1 MPFFSKVFKH
11 KDVNSGKS
19 KNQVAASNGHAIAPV
34 KPKYIST
41 WTSKEVD
48 PAEVEELI
56 HFCTVEMKSRAEALD
71 APFLLLPFRPE
82 TDVGPARTFI
92 QNFYTANRGG
102 DTHYTGVALR
112 KELVLTEPAVLC
124 SILKWCWGRM
134 PGGVVTWSTYEG
146 FRMGEQDSL
155 MARNAFSTFIP
166 LSVDSPARK
175 SIIFDFFDL
184 LTAIAAHAKLNGL
197 GGRKLSRMAAWW
209 AFAHSDDGKGF
220 DGGYRSWKTAADASS
235 HLFFAYLR
243 SVDPESLNGFTGI
256 NGLPRS
262 LQALVAQTEY
272 PPAAPTLMQR
282 KTPKVVMLVE
292 NVSQGPFALLRRA
305 KHFEYRDEELQAF
318 SEYHDPVQALTD
330 ECKRVLFCIAR
341 ANQSSAARSR
351 SGMNIAIE
359 GLGSKPDESWSR
371 FQDVGFSDF
380 SADNN
385 GATPGRPGGL
395 QSAPRSRAT
404 NKGRPTT
411 PSWADFLN
419 TGFADDDASGPA
431 AATLLLPPEKILPPL
446 GGFVKSSEEDED
458 LQPGELASITQFELD
473 DSFWWVWITSLASEE
488 PAERKAVFGRCALVE
503 TGILGGRWLVM
514 EEQVKGA
521 ATQPEEGAYIAEKK
535 SRFGFSRRGKANRRR
550 SAQFAKS
557 PEPPAIAARALTPNR
572 MNMSPD
578 QQTRIRNAAALLAQQ
593 SKETYQYPHRR
604 GRFDEVA
611 SAKTNSVLTLGLT
624 SEAGP
629 AMKWAKEF
637 DREAVR
643 KQYLG
648 DDFAGRG
655 TSVASSQPPEIKEV
669 AASSAQSP
677 TDAIDR
683 DLPHVP
689 QEGQE
694 AAEQASPVI
703 ELASAKHLP
712 PSTASSSPKITQIE
726 RKPVP
731 RTAPRLNNIHE
742 HPAFRNKGIDPAETA
757 AKQAWG
763 TESSTSPD
771 FMKRSGQ
778 SGFRKLFG
786 KRKAASSPPAAANL
800 QAPSESS
807 LGRKMSLLRKKPPT
821 GPDSPRNESIASMDL
836 PTPTGQPMDGSR
848 VSRVVTQD
856 QADAE
861 HAFQRFDQG
870 PLRDAP
876 AFTPRESIDSAD
888 VPDSP
893 HAPVDID
900 HLNAPGGFPE
910 TPMEFPSPA
919 ETAAQNDY
927 HSEASVA
934 PQNRWAQ
941 IRKNA
946 AERAGRKSEDQGTQ
960 SILTDRTEDDGET
973 SGEETIEARV
983 ARIKARVVELTGN
996 IDVPQN

>member
-1 MPFFSKVFKH
+1 MLTS
-11 KDVNSGKS
+11 
-19 KNQVAASNGHAIAPV
+19 AS
-34 KPKYIST
+34 
-41 WTSKEVD
+41 
-48 PAEVEELI
+48 
-56 HFCTVEMKSRAEALD
+56 
-71 APFLLLPFRPE
+71 
-82 TDVGPARTFI
+82 
-92 QNFYTANRGG
+92 
-102 DTHYTGVALR
+102 
-112 KELVLTEPAVLC
+112 
-124 SILKWCWGRM
+124 
-134 PGGVVTWSTYEG
+134 
-146 FRMGEQDSL
+146 
-155 MARNAFSTFIP
+155 
-166 LSVDSPARK
+166 
-175 SIIFDFFDL
+175 
-184 LTAIAAHAKLNGL
+184 
-197 GGRKLSRMAAWW
+197 
-209 AFAHSDDGKGF
+209 
-220 DGGYRSWKTAADASS
+220 AADASS

-243 SVDPESLNGFTGI
+243 SIEPESLDGFTGI

-272 PPAAPTLMQR
+272 PPAAPTLMQK

-330 ECKRVLFCIAR
+330 ECKRVLFCIAQ
-341 ANQSSAARSR
+341 ANQSSATRSR

-380 SADNN
+380 SADSN
-385 GATPGRPGGL
+385 GATSGRSEGL

-446 GGFVKSSEEDED
+446 RGSVKSSEEDED
-458 LQPGELASITQFELD
+458 LQPGELASITQFDLD

-557 PEPPAIAARALTPNR
+557 PEPLTSAARAMTPNR
-572 MNMSPD
+572 TNMSLD
-578 QQTRIRNAAALLAQQ
+578 QQARIKNAAALLAQQ
-593 SKETYQYPHRR
+593 SKETDQYPHRR
-604 GRFDEVA
+604 GRYDEVA

-637 DREAVR
+637 DRTAVR

-648 DDFAGRG
+648 DDFAGKG
-655 TSVASSQPPEIKEV
+655 TSIVSSQPSEIKEV
-669 AASSAQSP
+669 AAPSAQSP
-677 TDAIDR
+677 IDATDR
-683 DLPHVP
+683 ELPRLP

-694 AAEQASPVI
+694 AAGQVQTQTGEAVKTVSSPVESSSSIPAVVHVARPVEPEDGEVSEPRLLTEQEIRSPIIEHEVSPVI

-712 PSTASSSPKITQIE
+712 PSTVSSSPKITQIE

-731 RTAPRLNNIHE
+731 RTPRLNNIHE
-742 HPAFRNKGIDPAETA
+742 HPAFRNKGMNPAETA

-763 TESSTSPD
+763 TEIPTSPD
-771 FMKRSGQ
+771 FTKRSGQ

-786 KRKAASSPPAAANL
+786 KKKATLSPPAAANL

-807 LGRKMSLLRKKPPT
+807 LGRKMSLLRRKTPT

-836 PTPTGQPMDGSR
+836 PTPTGQSMDGSKE
-848 VSRVVTQD
+848 SRVVTQD

-888 VPDSP
+888 LPDSP

-910 TPMEFPSPA
+910 TPMEYPSPA
-919 ETAAQNDY
+919 ETAAQDDY

-934 PQNRWAQ
+934 IPNRWAQ

-973 SGEETIEARV
+973 SGEESKTVQHHSAFGASMLMIAQRSKPEWP
-983 ARIKARVVELTGN
+983 ELRLELPN
-996 IDVPQN
+996 